1 MWMKLREACAWIEEL
16 TARKGY
22 MFHELD
28 MENSPS
34 KMRIP
39 KIAKCADYTFVLSHW
54 SDLLTSY
61 SFVNLIFSEQIG
73 AIFRLIYCCA
83 ACSQDMIATRTS
95 HADISEKYFTL
106 YAALTSQI
114 IITWR
119 WVISPSFVQ
128 LTDIS
133 TILFQ
138 SSGFPYSVLL
148 FPPCLN
154 LQIRILWSLV

>member
-1 MWMKLREACAWIEEL
+1 
-16 TARKGY
+16 
-22 MFHELD
+22 
-28 MENSPS
+28 
-34 KMRIP
+34 
-39 KIAKCADYTFVLSHW
+39 
-54 SDLLTSY
+54 
-61 SFVNLIFSEQIG
+61 
-73 AIFRLIYCCA
+73 
-83 ACSQDMIATRTS
+83 MIATRTS
-95 HADISEKYFTL
+95 HAVISEKYFAL

-119 WVISPSFVQ
+119 CVISPGFVQ

-154 LQIRILWSLV
+154 LQIRIL